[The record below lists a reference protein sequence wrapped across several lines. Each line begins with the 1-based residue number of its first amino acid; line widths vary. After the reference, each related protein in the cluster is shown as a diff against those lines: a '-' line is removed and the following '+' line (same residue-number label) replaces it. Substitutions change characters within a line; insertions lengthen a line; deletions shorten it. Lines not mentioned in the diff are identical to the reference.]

1 MPTTAAAIT
10 LGWVDRRLGA
20 DRTAL
25 RRLEREINDEVLA
38 RFPAGTVE
46 QVTLLTHDDTERVE
60 PGELLVRVLVPV
72 TGGPPPAEHQLQEW
86 ATEHHDLMR
95 RLRRELSLRLPPA
108 KQLEFTAG
116 QAADAASIVLA
127 DDPELTA
134 EPLPPR
140 EIVQAALRHLCARY
154 VFPELAEQA
163 ATVVRAELAA
173 GAYDDLDEEALAELL
188 TSQLQEICH
197 DKHLRVRTHEP
208 RERLRPP
215 PGRGHADRPHQKPG
229 QLDNFGIQK
238 VERLDG
244 NIGYLDLRRVPVP
257 EHGGQAIAAAM
268 ELVSGTSALIIDL
281 RQNHG
286 GSPDGVVFWCS
297 YLFPGPT
304 HLNDIYTAGTGETR
318 QFWSLAYLPG
328 ERYLDRP
335 VYLLCSGETFSGGE
349 DFCYTL
355 QAQGRAEVI
364 GEPTGGGAHPTD
376 FVPISATIGIGVP
389 FARSINPVTGS
400 NWQGTG
406 VRPDTEVPAER
417 AYDVAYGKALRQ
429 VLADDP
435 PPPIA
440 REATAALGRLA
451 DLEAGAAEAGA
462 AEAGAAEAGAA
473 EAGAAEVTGE

>member
-1 MPTTAAAIT
+1 MD
-10 LGWVDRRLGA
+10 LM
-20 DRTAL
+20 AL
-25 RRLEREINDEVLA
+25 RRLEGEINDEVQA
-38 RFPAGTVE
+38 RFPAGTVQ
-46 QVTLLTHDDTERVE
+46 QVTVLTHDDAGQVE
-60 PGELLVRVLVPV
+60 PGELLIRVLVPV
-72 TGGPPPAEHQLQEW
+72 TAGPHGAQQQLQEW
-86 ATEHHDLMR
+86 AAEHHDRMR

-108 KQLEFTAG
+108 KLLEFTTG
-116 QAADAASIVLA
+116 TGTDPIVMA

-140 EIVQAALRHLCARY
+140 EIVQMALRHLCARY

-188 TSQLQEICH
+188 TSQLQEMCH
-197 DKHLRVRTHEP
+197 DKHLRVHAHQP

-215 PGRGHADRPHQKPG
+215 PGRGHADRPHRKPG
-229 QLDNFGIQK
+229 QLDNFGIRR

-244 NIGYLDLRRVPVP
+244 NIGYLDLRRVPDP
-257 EHGGQAIAAAM
+257 EHAGQAIAAAM

-281 RQNHG
+281 RHNHG

-297 YLFPGPT
+297 YLFPGAT
-304 HLNDIYTAGTGETR
+304 HLNDIYTASTGETK

-328 ERYLDRP
+328 SRYLDRP

-376 FVPISATIGIGVP
+376 FVPITTTIGIGVP
-389 FARSINPVTGS
+389 VARSVNPVTGS

-406 VRPDTEVPAER
+406 VQPNVEVPAEQ
-417 AYDVAYGKALRQ
+417 AYDIGYGKALRH
-429 VLADDP
+429 VLAEDP

-440 REATAALGRLA
+440 REATAALELLA
-451 DLEAGAAEAGA
+451 DNGAEP
-462 AEAGAAEAGAA
+462 
-473 EAGAAEVTGE
+473 TGE